1 MRAFFGNPRL
11 IGVAFAMAMAM
22 PLGAVSALKHQ
33 VAKNAA
39 QLPALEHSALV
50 LDRAGAL
57 LRPFPI
63 ADGRWRIETGI
74 GDVDPDYIAMLLA
87 YEDKRFHNH
96 RGVDVSALIRSAL
109 MSARHGRTV
118 SGGSTLTMQVAR
130 LIEGHRTRTL
140 SAKAAQMLQAL
151 ALEKRYD
158 KAEILTHY
166 LNRAPFGGNLEG
178 VRTASLA
185 YFGKEPLRLSA
196 AEAALLVALPQSPEA
211 RRPDRSAGALEA
223 VMKARNRV
231 LRRALETGLVDERQ
245 YRRALNE
252 KVPAVRR
259 PMPVHA
265 AHLADRLVA
274 EKPDQS
280 VHNLTLDGGL
290 QARLEALAGQ
300 RAKRLGSAIS
310 VAILVADHR
319 SGEIRASVG
328 SADYFDRS
336 RLGFVDMTQAVR
348 SPGSTL
354 KPLIYGLAFQDGTAH
369 PESLIEDR
377 PMAFNG
383 YRPANFDREYLGTVT
398 IRKALQLSLNV
409 PAVQMLEEVGPARLL
424 AAMRRAGAVPVM
436 AERSTANLAI
446 GLGGIGMRLTDIV
459 ALQAMIAS
467 GGRAVPL
474 HYDLSEDHT
483 LTARAR
489 AQVLDPRAAWQVA
502 SILAGVQDPH
512 GMTPGDIAFK
522 TGTSYGY
529 RDAWAVGFDGRH
541 AVGVWVGRADGK
553 PVSGL
558 AGGLVGIEIA
568 APILG
573 EVFSRIGEHHR
584 LPPAPPGTR
593 IASTGALP
601 SALRRVGA
609 LAERAQAQVNA
620 PEITFP
626 PDRARIELGREG
638 EALLLEVQRGELPL
652 TVLIN
657 GAPVETD
664 PWRRTLD
671 WVPDGAG
678 QVDILVIDAKGAAA
692 RSSVFL
698 R

>member
-1 MRAFFGNPRL
+1 MRTVFRTPYL
-11 IGVAFAMAMAM
+11 IGVALAIAMAM
-22 PLGAVSALKHQ
+22 PLGVVSALKHQ
-33 VAKNAA
+33 VAKTAA
-39 QLPALEHSALV
+39 ELPVLEHSALV
-50 LDRAGAL
+50 LDRAGTL

-63 ADGRWRIETGI
+63 ADGRWRIEAQI

-87 YEDKRFHNH
+87 YEDKRFHSH

-109 MSARHGRTV
+109 MSARYGRTV

-130 LIEGHRTRTL
+130 LIEGRGTRTL
-140 SAKAAQMLQAL
+140 PAKAAQMLRAL

-158 KAEILTHY
+158 KAAILKHY

-211 RRPDRSAGALEA
+211 RRPDRSAEALKA
-223 VMKARNRV
+223 VTKARNRV
-231 LRRALETGLVDERQ
+231 LRRALEARLIDERQ
-245 YRRALNE
+245 YQRAVDE

-274 EKPDQS
+274 GKPGQH
-280 VHNLTLDGGL
+280 VHNLTLDADL
-290 QARLEALAGQ
+290 QARLEDLAGQ
-300 RAKRLGSAIS
+300 RARRLGGAIS

-336 RLGFVDMTQAVR
+336 RLGFVDMTEAVR

-354 KPLIYGLAFQDGTAH
+354 KPLIYGLAFQDGKAH

-424 AAMRRAGAVPVM
+424 AAMRRAGAEPVL

-474 HYDLSEDHT
+474 HYDLTEDHT
-483 LTARAR
+483 LTAHAR

-541 AVGVWVGRADGK
+541 VVGVWVGRADGK

-558 AGGLVGIEIA
+558 TGGLVGIEVA

-573 EVFSRIGEHHR
+573 DVFSRIGERHR

-601 SALRRVGA
+601 PALRRVGA
-609 LAERAQAQVNA
+609 LAKRAQAQVNA

-626 PDRARIELGREG
+626 PDRARIEIGREG
-638 EALLLEVQRGELPL
+638 EALQLEVQRGELPL